1 MSPLPLTLLVLA
13 LCALALPSE
22 SAAQVEAEPVLAGR
36 VRVADTT
43 LAAGTVVLHYDNGE
57 RSESIDSMRTGR
69 DGSFSFALPRVPN
82 PSTGEMFFAS
92 VNHAGVMYFG
102 PAVTQ
107 PVQLDSLYVIQT
119 YDTIMAP
126 AEGLSVVLAAR
137 NVFLEESEG
146 AWHVTDV
153 FQLRND
159 RDRTIVARP
168 GGRVWS
174 YPLPSVARQVVT
186 SEGEMSPDVAT
197 YEGGSLVVRAALP
210 PGERLF
216 VVRYVLD
223 SPEVTIPTPG
233 ETEALD
239 VLVRE
244 PAPPLDVSDM
254 QQGQSIALDTG
265 GTFRR
270 YSADSVSVPSIR
282 VTLGEEVAPPPV
294 QWIAVVLALVLAGGG
309 LLALRAKK
317 RPAAAEVHG
326 REAILLEIAR
336 LDEEFQ
342 SSGSHSKSAEREYRE
357 HRAELLSRLR
367 ARQ

>member
-1 MSPLPLTLLVLA
+1 MVALLTVA
-13 LCALALPSE
+13 ATVSALPSA
-22 SAAQVEAEPVLAGR
+22 SLAQVEAEPVLAGT
-36 VRVADTT
+36 VLLEDST
-43 LAAGTVVLHYDNGE
+43 LADGTVVLHYDDGE
-57 RSESIDSMRTGR
+57 RTQDVDSVRTSR

-82 PSTGEMFFAS
+82 PSAGDMFFAS
-92 VNHAGVMYFG
+92 IRHAGVMYFG

-107 PVQLDSLYVIQT
+107 PVQLDSLYVIQA

-126 AEGLSVVLAAR
+126 AEGLPVVLEAR

-146 AWHVTDV
+146 DWHVTDV

-159 RDRTIVARP
+159 RAETIVARP
-168 GGRVWS
+168 GGIVWK
-174 YPLPSVARQVVT
+174 YPLPAEAQQVVT

-197 YEGGSLVVRAALP
+197 YEGGNLVVRAALP

-216 VVRYVLD
+216 VVRYILS
-223 SPEVTIPTPG
+223 SPEVDIPTPG

-270 YSADSVSVPSIR
+270 YSADSVSVPMIR
-282 VTLGEEVAPPPV
+282 VTLGEEEGPPPV
-294 QWIAVVLALVLAGGG
+294 RWIAVILALILAGGG
-309 LLALRAKK
+309 LLALKQRG
-317 RPAAAEVHG
+317 RPAAAPTPD
-326 REAILLEIAR
+326 REAILLQVAR

-342 SSGSHSKSAEREYRE
+342 SSGSHSKAAERAYKKR
-357 HRAELLSRLR
+357 RAELIDRLR
-367 ARQ
+367 TEE

>member
-1 MSPLPLTLLVLA
+1 MA
-13 LCALALPSE
+13 LIALAPLASLDPS
-22 SAAQVEAEPVLAGR
+22 AAGAQVEAEPVLSGT
-36 VRVADTT
+36 VRLGDST
-43 LAAGTVVLHYDNGE
+43 LADGMVVLHYDDGE
-57 RSESIDSMRTGR
+57 RSQDVDSARTSR
-69 DGSFSFALPRVPN
+69 EGSFSFPLPRVPN
-82 PSTGEMFFAS
+82 PAAGDMFFAS
-92 VNHAGVMYFG
+92 VRHAGVMYFG

-126 AEGLSVVLAAR
+126 ADGLPVVLEAR
-137 NVFLEESEG
+137 NVFLEESPTEG
-146 AWHVTDV
+146 DWHVTDV

-174 YPLPSVARQVVT
+174 YPLPAEARQVVT

-197 YEGGSLVVRAALP
+197 YEDGKLVVRAALP

-216 VVRYVLD
+216 IVRYLLD
-223 SPEVTIPTPG
+223 SPVVAIPTPG

-254 QQGQSIALDTG
+254 TQGESIALDDG

-270 YSADSVSVPSIR
+270 YSADSVSVP
-282 VTLGEEVAPPPV
+282 VVQLTLGEEESPPPV
-294 QWIAVVLALVLAGGG
+294 RWIAVILALILAGGG
-309 LLALRAKK
+309 LVALLRRQA
-317 RPAAAEVHG
+317 PAVPASQG
-326 REAILLEIAR
+326 REAILLEVAR

-342 SSGSHSKSAEREYRE
+342 GSDSHTRSAERDYKKR
-357 HRAELLSRLR
+357 RADLIARLR
-367 ARQ
+367 AEE